1 MRKILT
7 VGVSLVSAL
16 ALAGSAAAAT
26 ATKPT
31 VATGTATTITQTS
44 AKLRGTVN
52 PQGSVTTYYFQ
63 YGKSTS
69 YGAQTGPTTAGAG
82 TKGVAVNAD
91 VVGLT
96 PNTTYHFRVVATNI
110 AGATVGADKTFTTP
124 KQPLGFAVTATPNP
138 VALGGTTT
146 VSGTLTGTGNVGK
159 AVQLQQRPFP
169 YSAPFANAGNAQ
181 TVNAA
186 GQFSFP
192 ILSLT
197 QTTQYRVVTVGA
209 GSVTSPVVLVGSQ
222 VAIRFRV
229 SAKSITSGQL
239 VRFAGSVTPK
249 KDGSLYA
256 VQKQKGS
263 IWVTV
268 AGSSLRPYTA
278 DKSRF
283 ARRLRIRHS
292 GVYRIYVGV
301 ADGTHVSTASGTV
314 EIKITKTKK

>member
-1 MRKILT
+1 MRKLLT
-7 VGVSLVSAL
+7 AGVGLITAL
-16 ALAGSAAAAT
+16 ALAGTATAAT
-26 ATKPT
+26 PPAKPT
-31 VATGTATTITQTS
+31 VSTGTATAVTQTS

-52 PQGSVTTYYFQ
+52 PQGSLTTYYFQ
-63 YGKSTS
+63 YGKTTA
-69 YGAQTGPTTAGAG
+69 YGAQTGPASAGAG

-96 PNTTYHFRVVATNI
+96 PNTTYHFRVVATNV
-110 AGATVGADKTFTTP
+110 AGATVGTDKTFTTP

-138 VALGGTTT
+138 VALGGPTT
-146 VSGTLTGTGNVGK
+146 VSGTLTGTGNAGK
-159 AVQLQQRPFP
+159 AVQLQQRSFP
-169 YSAPFANAGNAQ
+169 YTAAFANAGNAQ

-197 QTTQYRVVTVGA
+197 LNTQYRVVTVGS

-222 VAIRFRV
+222 VAIRFSV
-229 SAKSITSGQL
+229 SAKSIKSRQL
-239 VRFAGSVTPK
+239 VRFAGSVAPK

-263 IWVTV
+263 TWVTV

-301 ADGTHVSTASGTV
+301 ADGMNVSTASGSV
-314 EIKITKTKK
+314 EIKIKK